1 MKSVTILILLVLVLL
16 GSLIFME
23 SQFEGISKEQ
33 GNAILEELKSIRYE
47 LNQIK
52 QKDLSPQAK
61 ARPARPSSATVLT
74 AGNPY

>member
-16 GSLIFME
+16 ESLIYME

-52 QKDLSPQAK
+52 QKGLSPQAK
-61 ARPARPSSATVLT
+61 VRPD
-74 AGNPY
+74 GF